1 MPVTHLIGFS
11 LTVADLAGTA
21 AFYRDSLGLE
31 TGPER
36 SFHDPVWNSL
46 LGLEPDTSAR
56 AIDVLI
62 GHQTVELLA
71 FAPPG
76 QPYPSERASND
87 QWFQHF
93 ALVSSDIE
101 STWERLNSGGSECEI
116 TRGPPVLLPPN
127 TGSVTAFKFRDP
139 EGHPLELIS
148 FPPGVGAPVWQKAR
162 GGGIL
167 GCDHTAISVIDLDRS
182 LHFYTHLLGFRI
194 AGRSLNHG
202 PEQDRLDDLPG
213 CEVDVVALEPT
224 TVTTPHVELLH
235 YRMPPGRVSSTVIQV
250 NDVAS
255 VRQLH
260 KVDDLSTLVE
270 RLIAEG
276 TIFVSPGI
284 VMLKDATAAA
294 AVRDPDGHMILLI
307 E

>member
-1 MPVTHLIGFS
+1 M
-11 LTVADLAGTA
+11 
-21 AFYRDSLGLE
+21 
-31 TGPER
+31 
-36 SFHDPVWNSL
+36 
-46 LGLEPDTSAR
+46 
-56 AIDVLI
+56 
-62 GHQTVELLA
+62 
-71 FAPPG
+71 
-76 QPYPSERASND
+76 
-87 QWFQHF
+87 
-93 ALVSSDIE
+93 
-101 STWERLNSGGSECEI
+101 
-116 TRGPPVLLPPN
+116 
-127 TGSVTAFKFRDP
+127 
-139 EGHPLELIS
+139 
-148 FPPGVGAPVWQKAR
+148 
-162 GGGIL
+162 
-167 GCDHTAISVIDLDRS
+167 IDLDRS